1 MALDFTKRVAIYD
14 PERDLFISRIHNDVD
29 GTTMGFV
36 WGALNEQ
43 NEIKVYGREIVLYIP
58 EYVSIQEFLEGF
70 QSQFY
75 KTFVSS
81 LTKDKIDR
89 LLYVPVESANEKD
102 DPLKFTVYRFDQA
115 YR

>member
-1 MALDFTKRVAIYD
+1 MALDFRKRVAIYD
-14 PERDLFISRIHNDVD
+14 PESDLFISRIHNDD
-29 GTTMGFV
+29 FTTMGFV
-36 WGALNEQ
+36 WGALMKEQ
-43 NEIKVYGREIVLYIP
+43 DEIKVYGREIVLYIP
-58 EYVSIQEFLEGF
+58 EYVSIKEFLEGF

-75 KTFVSS
+75 KRFVLS